1 MKKQTK
7 KGAGKASAN
16 KSTKESTKD
25 QFKVYGHELLLKIK
39 ELIKEGNVRRI
50 IIKNEKDKVMMEIP
64 VTFAV
69 VGAFFAPVLAAV
81 GALAALMTK
90 CTIEVE
96 RK

>member
-1 MKKQTK
+1 MKKKQTK
-7 KGAGKASAN
+7 KGSSA
-16 KSTKESTKD
+16 ED
-25 QFKVYGHELLLKIK
+25 QFKVYGHELVEKIK
-39 ELIKEGNVRRI
+39 ELIKEGNIRRI

-90 CTIEVE
+90 CRIEVE